1 MKVIITDEAFESLED
16 IVVFISHSSN
26 ESKALAVGTA
36 LINLALTLDTMSLR
50 GPIEVELIGE
60 GGEYRRLIFEH
71 RYKVIYRVADNVV
84 YVLRF
89 FDTRQNP
96 SKMKG

>member
-26 ESKALAVGTA
+26 ESKALAVGTS
-36 LINLALTLDTMSLR
+36 LINLALTLDNMPLR
-50 GPIEVELIGE
+50 GPIEVELMGE
-60 GGEYRRLIFEH
+60 ANEYRRLIFEH
-71 RYKVIYRVADNVV
+71 RYKVIYRVANNIV
-84 YVLRF
+84 YVVRF

>member
-26 ESKALAVGTA
+26 ESKALAVGTS
-36 LINLALTLDTMSLR
+36 LINLALTLDNMPRR
-50 GPIEVELIGE
+50 GPIEIELIGE
-60 GGEYRRLIFEH
+60 DNEYRRLIFEH
-71 RYKVIYRVADNVV
+71 RYKVIYRVANNIV
-84 YVLRF
+84 YVVRF
-89 FDTRQNP
+89 FDTRQDP